1 MAYIEWNIVSWWTL
15 SIQDY
20 VWTEFQWYRDNVA
33 IPGETNQIYYLQITD
48 QWHEITCAIW
58 NNWEIDICEP
68 IFIDYYSLEVKPIEK
83 EYIVKLYDKNMEFIK
98 VLPASIITNDISF
111 SESIDAWQWEME
123 LSINLPIDTDYFEN
137 VRYWKVFVSDNN
149 WINDLLIYSWWLSKI
164 SRVYSNNKEN
174 IQATFLSLY
183 SLLEDVL
190 LRKNWADNWN
200 PTFSKTWDPANIL
213 KFIIDYFSSKYPNT
227 LSYTEDSIDE
237 YWESI
242 TIEFDGISCARWIKN
257 LVNWLSYYVF
267 VWADWIVHFHNTSQT
282 ATHLLTY
289 EKDITSLTIPEDKEQ
304 IKNKVQVIYQEEQ
317 LSTLTNIATDSDS
330 IDENWVKEIL
340 LSRQDLND
348 QTSAELYRDQ
358 YLNEYKN
365 LRKNITIT
373 VNSLYPIET
382 IHPWDTIKIR
392 NLGLNIDNAQ
402 VNKVSYK
409 YEKAILNLEYYQ
421 TVAQEIFNS

>member
-1 MAYIEWNIVSWWTL
+1 MPYIEWNIVVWWNL
-15 SIQDY
+15 SVQDY
-20 VWTEFQWYRDNVA
+20 VWTEFQWYRDNIA
-33 IPGETNQIYYLQITD
+33 IEWELNNSYILQITD

-58 NNWEIDICEP
+58 NNWNIDICEP

-83 EYIVKLYDKNMEFIK
+83 EYIVKLYNKNMEFIK
-98 VLPASIITNDISF
+98 VLPASLITNDISY

-123 LSINLPIDTDYFEN
+123 LNINLPIDTDYFDW
-137 VRYWKVFVSDNN
+137 VRYCKIFVSDNS
-149 WINDLLIYSWWLSKI
+149 WIQDLLIYSGWLSKI

-190 LRKNWADNWN
+190 LRKNWDDNWN
-200 PTFSKTWDPANIL
+200 PDFSKTWDPANIL
-213 KFIIDYFSSKYPNT
+213 KFIIDYFSTKYPNT
-227 LSYTEDSIDE
+227 LSYTDESIQE

-242 TIEFDGISCARWIKN
+242 TIKFEWISCARWIKN
-257 LVNWLSYYVF
+257 LVNWLSYYFF
-267 VWADWIVHFHNTSQT
+267 VWADWIVHFHPTPEN

-304 IKNKVQVIYQEEQ
+304 IKNKVQVIYQENEE
-317 LSTLTNIATDSDS
+317 STLSNIAKDEDS
-330 IDENWVKEIL
+330 ISENWLKEIL
-340 LSRQDLND
+340 LTRQDLND

-392 NLGLNIDNAQ
+392 NLWLNIDNAQ
-402 VNKVSYK
+402 INKVNYK
-409 YEKAILNLEYYQ
+409 YEKAVLNLEYYQ
-421 TVAQEIFNS
+421 TIAQEIFN

>member
-137 VRYWKVFVSDNN
+137 VRYGKVFVSDNN
-149 WINDLLIYSWWLSKI
+149 WINDLLIYSWRLSKI

-267 VWADWIVHFHNTSQT
+267 VWADGIVHFHNTPAT
-282 ATHLLTY
+282 ATHLLTH

-317 LSTLTNIATDSDS
+317 ISTLTNIATDSDS

-358 YLNEYKN
+358 YLSEYKN

>member
-304 IKNKVQVIYQEEQ
+304 I
-317 LSTLTNIATDSDS
+317 STLTNIATDSDS

>member
-1 MAYIEWNIVSWWTL
+1 MPYIEWNIVVWWNL
-15 SIQDY
+15 SVQDY
-20 VWTEFQWYRDNVA
+20 TWTEFQWYRDNIA
-33 IPGETNQIYYLQITD
+33 IEWELNNSYILQITD

-58 NNWEIDICEP
+58 NDWNIDICEP

-98 VLPASIITNDISF
+98 VLPASLITNDISY

-123 LSINLPIDTDYFEN
+123 LNINLPIDTDYFEW
-137 VRYWKVFVSDNN
+137 VRYCKVFVSDNT
-149 WINDLLIYSWWLSKI
+149 WITDLLIYSWWLSKI

-174 IQATFLSLY
+174 IQATFLSLF

-190 LRKNWADNWN
+190 LRKNWADDWN
-200 PTFSKTWDPANIL
+200 PNFSKTWDPANIL

-227 LSYTEDSIDE
+227 LSYTEESIQE

-242 TIEFDGISCARWIKN
+242 TIKFESISCARWIKN
-257 LVNWLSYYVF
+257 LVNWLSYYIF
-267 VWADWIVHFHNTSQT
+267 VWADWIVHFHPTPET

-304 IKNKVQVIYQEEQ
+304 IKNKVQVLYQDNEV
-317 LSTLTNIATDSDS
+317 STLSNIATDENS
-330 IDENWVKEIL
+330 ISENWVKEIL

-373 VNSLYPIET
+373 VNSLYPIEN

-392 NLGLNIDNAQ
+392 NLWLNIDNAQ
-402 VNKVSYK
+402 VNKVNYK
-409 YEKAILNLEYYQ
+409 YEKSVLNLEYYQ
-421 TVAQEIFNS
+421 TIAQEIFN